1 MSELIVISGYLFI
14 SNFIQACL
22 LLNSYLKLIFL
33 VKGKRNKYPL
43 LYFFLVHYFAVFNLN
58 ICKYTTVI
66 DNQKNIAL
74 MDRNALISKTAGW
87 VY

>member
-43 LYFFLVHYFAVFNLN
+43 LYFF
-58 ICKYTTVI
+58 
-66 DNQKNIAL
+66 
-74 MDRNALISKTAGW
+74 
-87 VY
+87 